1 MLSLE
6 SLNKGGNTQKNK
18 SSDVK
23 TQIHILNNTQS
34 RDDINTLLSPMLEK
48 SREDQ

>member
-23 TQIHILNNTQS
+23 TQIHILNNTH
-34 RDDINTLLSPMLEK
+34 LEGLVVYALI
-48 SREDQ
+48 QVL